1 MTTSRAEPL
10 NTAVVHVLLTPS
22 TVMIN
27 DTGRK
32 DLVQVT
38 LLKTFLSKGWV
49 NPASGSDYH
58 KILTTSYRRLVC
70 TG

>member
-10 NTAVVHVLLTPS
+10 NTAVVHVLL